1 MTLTVPAACAQ
12 KRAGARRE
20 RSGPQ
25 VARPLL
31 SKTVRT
37 PTAKDCLGNIDTMP
51 NYIYHMLAQRA
62 SAAESRT
69 SPVRPKAFDPANI
82 AIFVI
87 PCPVPVPALVV
98 MRPVPVPV
106 PDRYLNGRPE
116 QNRGPNWQRIAT
128 HGAIHFEELIR
139 ASNMCDMYTY
149 TSIPHHSPNS
159 L

>member
-1 MTLTVPAACAQ
+1 
-12 KRAGARRE
+12 
-20 RSGPQ
+20 
-25 VARPLL
+25 
-31 SKTVRT
+31 
-37 PTAKDCLGNIDTMP
+37 MP

-106 PDRYLNGRPE
+106 PDRYLNRRRE
-116 QNRGPNWQRIAT
+116 QNRGPRGQRAAT
-128 HGAIHFEELIR
+128 HVAKIHFERIC
-139 ASNMCDMYTY
+139 ASSMCYVVRHV
-149 TSIPHHSPNS
+149 I
-159 L
+159 